1 MALEKGVS
9 ALVFESP
16 FRCSTT
22 KVFVTGPSHC
32 FSENV
37 TDNLAQGCSEPRPS
51 KPARAPGTC
60 SRTCLACGQEG
71 QRKRSLHCA
80 ARGSVGIFVLMHR
93 MVLHH
98 HVQKTYQKQHV
109 PPSGSPNELGKS
121 IVVPKWTLTR
131 TLCGG
136 WHPRCPKP
144 MTIPTA
150 KSSCQ
155 RRTLRF
161 RGEVMSCRGMAPI
174 SREIQ
179 CLTQAWKIWPKTVED
194 RDALDQ

>member
-1 MALEKGVS
+1 MQHDEGFRHWAQSLLFRKCDRQPGSGMLRAQAFETKSKQLRAEVHYQRGRLAHARGPAWRVDKKVKGNVHCIARLE
-9 ALVFESP
+9 
-16 FRCSTT
+16 
-22 KVFVTGPSHC
+22 
-32 FSENV
+32 
-37 TDNLAQGCSEPRPS
+37 
-51 KPARAPGTC
+51 
-60 SRTCLACGQEG
+60 
-71 QRKRSLHCA
+71 
-80 ARGSVGIFVLMHR
+80 GSVGIFVLMHR